1 MSDWG
6 ADWTRAAFAP
16 NSNPSF
22 ADLLRT
28 TEPTALPTA
37 GPGAG
42 AGQPQNQ
49 ISQATTILALTFADG
64 VVMAGDRRA
73 TEGYQIADRYIV
85 KVFPADFFSAVAIA
99 GAAGPAI
106 DMVRLFQT
114 ELEHYEKV
122 EGEVLSLEG
131 KANKLAQM
139 IKQNLPMAM
148 QGFVVV
154 PLFAGFDVRKSAGR
168 LFRYDAVGGR
178 YEDSS
183 YHATGSGGK
192 DARSALRTS
201 WFKGMPRDKAIRAAV
216 EALTVASEEDVATG
230 GPDLARGIFPVV
242 ATVTGAGYEEIGDD
256 ALRPVV
262 ADVIGKVAHTGEE
275 APV

>member
-1 MSDWG
+1 MNDWG
-6 ADWTRAAFAP
+6 PDWTRAAFAP

-22 ADLLRT
+22 SDLLKT
-28 TEPTALPTA
+28 TEPQALPPA
-37 GPGAG
+37 Q
-42 AGQPQNQ
+42 QPKEPLAVP
-49 ISQATTILALTFADG
+49 QATTILALTFADG

-73 TEGYQIADRYIV
+73 TEGYQVADRQIV
-85 KVFPADFFSAVAIA
+85 KVFPADDFSAVAIA

-139 IKQNLPMAM
+139 IKANFPMAL
-148 QGFVVV
+148 QGLVVV
-154 PLFAGFDVRKSAGR
+154 PLFAGFDRRRSMGR
-168 LFRYDAVGGR
+168 IFRYDAVGGR
-178 YEDSS
+178 YEDLN

-192 DARSALRTS
+192 DARAALRTS
-201 WFKGMPRDKAIRAAV
+201 WFRTIPHDAAVRAAV
-216 EALTVASEEDVATG
+216 EALAVASEEDVATG
-230 GPDLARGIFPVV
+230 GPDLARGIFPIV
-242 ATVTGAGYEEIGDD
+242 ATVTAQGYEEITDD

-262 ADVIGKVAHTGEE
+262 TEVVEGMARTGEV
-275 APV
+275 PLV

>member
-16 NSNPSF
+16 NANPSF
-22 ADLLRT
+22 ADLLKQ
-28 TEPTALPTA
+28 TEPSALPPA
-37 GPGAG
+37 Q
-42 AGQPQNQ
+42 GQTPPTLP
-49 ISQATTILALTFADG
+49 QATTILALSFGDG

-73 TEGYQIADRYIV
+73 TEGYQVADRYIV
-85 KVFPADFFSAVAIA
+85 KVFSADHYSAVAIA
-99 GAAGPAI
+99 GTAGPAM

-139 IKQNLPMAM
+139 IKQNFPMAL
-148 QGFVVV
+148 QGLVVV
-154 PLFAGFDVRKSAGR
+154 PLFAGFDVRRQAGR
-168 LFRYDAVGGR
+168 IFRYDAVGGR

-201 WFKGMPRDKAIRAAV
+201 WFKGMPKDRAIMAAV

-242 ATVTGAGYEEIGDD
+242 ATVTRDGYQEVTDD
-256 ALRPVV
+256 ELRPIVS
-262 ADVIGKVAHTGEE
+262 DVIGRIAHTGEE
-275 APV
+275 APA

>member
-6 ADWTRAAFAP
+6 TDWTRAAFAP
-16 NSNPSF
+16 NVNPSF
-22 ADLLRT
+22 ADLLKDAQ
-28 TEPTALPTA
+28 PQALPPTQDPNA
-37 GPGAG
+37 KEPLAV
-42 AGQPQNQ
+42 P
-49 ISQATTILALTFADG
+49 QATTILAMTFDAG

-85 KVFPADFFSAVAIA
+85 KVFPADDFSAVAIA

-122 EGEVLSLEG
+122 EGETLSLEG

-139 IKQNLPMAM
+139 IKANFPMAM
-148 QGFVVV
+148 QGLIVV
-154 PLFAGFDVRKSAGR
+154 PLFAGFDRRRSAGR
-168 LFRYDAVGGR
+168 IFRYDAVGGR
-178 YEDSS
+178 YEDSN

-192 DARSALRTS
+192 DARSALRTG
-201 WFKGMPRDKAIRAAV
+201 WFRGLNQDQAIRAAV

-242 ATVTGAGYEEIGDD
+242 ATVTASGYREVSDD
-256 ALRPVV
+256 ELRPVV
-262 ADVIGKVAHTGEE
+262 ADVISKVATTGREP
-275 APV
+275 PV

>member
-6 ADWTRAAFAP
+6 ADWTKAAFSP
-16 NSNPSF
+16 NANPSF
-22 ADLLRT
+22 SDLLKR
-28 TEPTALPTA
+28 TEPTALPPQGT
-37 GPGAG
+37 PGQAP
-42 AGQPQNQ
+42 PQVP
-49 ISQATTILALTFADG
+49 QATTILALTFADG

-85 KVFPADFFSAVAIA
+85 KVFSADFYSAVAIA
-99 GAAGPAI
+99 GVAGMAI

-139 IKQNLPMAM
+139 IKQNFPMAM
-148 QGFVVV
+148 QGLIVV
-154 PLFAGFDVRKSAGR
+154 PLFAGFDVRRQAGR
-168 LFRYDAVGGR
+168 IFRYDAVGGR

-201 WFKGMPRDKAIRAAV
+201 WYRGMPKDKAIAAAV
-216 EALTVASEEDVATG
+216 EALTVASDEDVATG
-230 GPDLARGIFPVV
+230 GPDLARGIFPVI
-242 ATVTGAGYEEIGDD
+242 ATVTGQGYEEISDD

-262 ADVIGKVAHTGEE
+262 QSVIDRIVHTGQEE
-275 APV
+275 PA

>member
-22 ADLLRT
+22 ADLLKDAQ
-28 TEPTALPTA
+28 PQALPPAHDPTKEPLA
-37 GPGAG
+37 VPK
-42 AGQPQNQ
+42 
-49 ISQATTILALTFADG
+49 ATTILALTYADG

-85 KVFPADFFSAVAIA
+85 KVFPADEFSAVAIA

-139 IKQNLPMAM
+139 IKANFPMAM
-148 QGFVVV
+148 QGLIVV
-154 PLFAGFDVRKSAGR
+154 PLFAGFDRRRTAGR
-168 LFRYDAVGGR
+168 IFRYDAVGGR
-178 YEDSS
+178 YEDSN

-201 WFKGMPRDKAIRAAV
+201 WFRGLSQEQAIRAAV

-242 ATVTGAGYEEIGDD
+242 ATVTGSGYQEITDEH
-256 ALRPVV
+256 LRPIV
-262 ADVIGKVAHTGEE
+262 ADVIAKVATTGQEPP
-275 APV
+275 A

>member
-6 ADWTRAAFAP
+6 SDWTRAAFDPSA
-16 NSNPSF
+16 NPSF
-22 ADLLRT
+22 ADLVART
-28 TEPTALPTA
+28 QPAALPA
-37 GPGAG
+37 APQGG
-42 AGQPQNQ
+42 AGQPQLP
-49 ISQATTILALTFADG
+49 QATTILALTYGDG

-85 KVFPADFFSAVAIA
+85 KVFPADDFSAVAIA

-139 IKQNLPMAM
+139 IKMNFPMAL
-148 QGFVVV
+148 QGLVVV
-154 PLFAGFDVRKSAGR
+154 PLFAGFDLRRQVGR
-168 LFRYDAVGGR
+168 IFRYDAVGGR

-201 WFKGMPRDKAIRAAV
+201 WFKGMPRDRAIHAAV

-242 ATVTGAGYEEIGDD
+242 ATVTGGGYEELTDD
-256 ALRPVV
+256 DLRPVV
-262 ADVIGKVAHTGEE
+262 AAVIEKIAHTGQE
-275 APV
+275 APT